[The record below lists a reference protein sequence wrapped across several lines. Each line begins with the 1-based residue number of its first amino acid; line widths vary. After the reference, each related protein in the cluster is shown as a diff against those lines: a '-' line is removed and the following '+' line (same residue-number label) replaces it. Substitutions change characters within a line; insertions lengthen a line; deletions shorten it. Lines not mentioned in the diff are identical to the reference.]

1 MPPPIGVSAPAA
13 APQDYDLKFGLLE
26 DVYTINDVEGKLGHG
41 VDGKPLETTVGGF
54 DLIYQGGPVRT
65 DRHETHMSK
74 LGCFE
79 PQERLRSLKKLFAK
93 HGIEHKVPASQ
104 SL

>member
-65 DRHETHMSK
+65 DRHETTCPS
-74 LGCFE
+74 LAASS
-79 PQERLRSLKKLFAK
+79 PRS
-93 HGIEHKVPASQ
+93 ASAR
-104 SL
+104 